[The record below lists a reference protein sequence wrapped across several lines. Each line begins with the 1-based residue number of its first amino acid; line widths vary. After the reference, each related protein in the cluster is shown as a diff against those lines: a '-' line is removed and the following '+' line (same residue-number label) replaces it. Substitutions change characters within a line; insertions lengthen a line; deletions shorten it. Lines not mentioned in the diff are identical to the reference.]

1 MLTYASLPDG
11 ECPVAGEAQRRIS
24 VNLVRI
30 LGLTIPNRQAI
41 LIVGEDLKYGLDL
54 GGASFCR

>member
-1 MLTYASLPDG
+1 M
-11 ECPVAGEAQRRIS
+11 AGEAQRRIS